1 MHSQLPENTSA
12 LARSRISVLHVDDD
26 DYQLEVVK
34 QFVEQLDDCILVKP
48 EHSAIRA
55 LRELDHGKFDCVVL
69 DLIMP
74 EMNGLELARRIREKH
89 GVPVILYT
97 GQGSEEVAEEAFTI
111 GVDDYIRKE
120 LSPSHYQV
128 LAKRIRYAVEK
139 RRIEVLYR
147 KSEQRYKSLVN
158 LAPDGIVTLNTRG
171 IVTFANPSMLELT
184 GHTEGEIVGKW
195 FPKMG
200 TLRLSDMPRFL
211 KIFADIVRGRVPPPT
226 EFAYVRKDGSEGWGE
241 AHISLLKRPGEKTEV
256 LAVLREVTE
265 RRRLIEELENKSRYL
280 ETQVEERTRKL
291 LDSERT
297 VAAGTIAAQLGHDL
311 RGPLNTIRNAI
322 YLMEHNSEVS
332 GRMIAI
338 INKALDAATQMLDE
352 IRVNRQ
358 EVSLNLQDVDLDD
371 FIASVLDES
380 VIPEVVRVDRRLESH
395 VRVSIDAVKMRRVV
409 SNLLLN
415 ALDAMKGGG
424 RLRVSTSANSANA
437 VIRVRDNGSGIPDYI
452 KANLFKPFVTSK
464 VNGTGL
470 GLSFCKQMVEAHVG
484 TISIESKVGAGTLC
498 TITLPLIGG
507 KSWTPAESRD
517 SDELAELI
525 RVPEKSVIRP
535 MFNKT
540 KFQ

>member
-69 DLIMP
+69 DFIMP

-158 LAPDGIVTLNTRG
+158 LAPDGIVILNTRG
-171 IVTFANPSMLELT
+171 IVTFANPSMLKLT

-291 LDSERT
+291 LDSERM

-437 VIRVRDNGSGIPDYI
+437 VIRVRDNGSGIPDHI

-535 MFNKT
+535 DV
-540 KFQ
+540 

>member
-69 DLIMP
+69 DFIMP

-241 AHISLLKRPGEKTEV
+241 AHISLLKWPGEKTEV

-265 RRRLIEELENKSRYL
+265 RRRLIGELENKSRYL

-358 EVSLNLQDVDLDD
+358 EVSLNLQEVDLDD

-437 VIRVRDNGSGIPDYI
+437 VIRVRDNGSGIPDHI